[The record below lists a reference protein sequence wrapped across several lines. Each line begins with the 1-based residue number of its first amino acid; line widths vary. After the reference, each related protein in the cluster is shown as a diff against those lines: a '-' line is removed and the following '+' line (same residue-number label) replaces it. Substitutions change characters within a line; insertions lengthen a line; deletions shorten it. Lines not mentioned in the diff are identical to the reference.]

1 MQKYERNGRL
11 HTNLF
16 FSAMIRLGGILR
28 AKFALALGISLV
40 LQLSDAHA
48 TNWYV
53 RPTAVG
59 ANNGT
64 DWNNAWTV
72 NTIAWANVNPGDTIW
87 LAGGTYSGSINPKKS
102 GTTGS
107 FIYVKRVLA
116 TDSGPAAAAGWNPS
130 FDSQVI
136 VAPTAAIPLFWN
148 TPNTGSYLYFDGRI
162 DSGISFRLAANANS
176 PYDPYPG
183 AMTFIRNAAGGQHD
197 IIMTN
202 IDLAGPAP
210 DSTPFWY
217 NGAPGNWSV
226 GGTYS
231 TGVSVDAGWAA
242 NYAVSNLT
250 FSACRIHG
258 GADLFMTINTS
269 FFVIDNCKIYDSAV
283 AGSPTNQPHAN
294 MFEFNNCHDFTLRNS
309 ELYHWQVEGFR
320 PYGPAFNIYIYG
332 NVFHDTVNS
341 VGRVIETD
349 SSSAPSWGPLYF
361 YNNTIVNVQMTT
373 FSPTTGVSFTSDSQ
387 TRNNLFWNAS
397 IGTPPSDSDYN
408 YAVSIPAGTHSVSGS
423 GATPLVN
430 YAGGD
435 FHIVTNLAANYP
447 AGKGVNVGSQ
457 YGTDKDG
464 TARGAG
470 SVWDIGAYASSAAF
484 LAPTNPVLAVTSS
497 SLSFGSVATN
507 ASMTMSLIV
516 QNTGVGTLTGTAT
529 TASPFVITNGN
540 YSLGGGQ
547 SQTIGIQFSPTA
559 LGSVSQVVTL
569 TGGAGANVT
578 VSGSGAI
585 NPPPTLSVIGVN
597 AADVI
602 QNQAGLQVFAG
613 TVVSLSA
620 MATNALNYQWSYSVN
635 GGTPVVFQSGS
646 GVVQNA
652 IFSYGT
658 NAVGNTYVWTLS
670 VSNSQG
676 SAQSQ
681 LTLGVVQ
688 PPTVTPGL
696 TFAAYAGILAAPF
709 FAGTT
714 VVNGATNSYISQTVQ
729 TTSITNGGSASF
741 AFTITNAGDYV
752 IQALVNAPNSGANSF
767 YVNVDSQPQDPLMIW
782 DVTLTSGF
790 EQRLIRWR
798 GNGTDT
804 ADQFVPK
811 VFTLTAGTHQLIII
825 GREANTQLSS
835 LSILQIPPPPQNLHI
850 LGF

>member
-1 MQKYERNGRL
+1 MQKYERNENL

-16 FSAMIRLGGILR
+16 FSAMIRLREILP
-28 AKFALALGISLV
+28 AKLALVLV
-40 LQLSDAHA
+40 ILLALQLPAAHA
-48 TNWYV
+48 ANWYV

-72 NTIAWANVNPGDTIW
+72 NTIAWASVNPGDTIW
-87 LAGGTYSGSINPKKS
+87 LAGGTYSGSMNPKKS
-102 GTTGS
+102 GAAGNL
-107 FIYVKRVLA
+107 IYVKRVLA
-116 TDSGPAAAAGWNPS
+116 TDSGPTAAAGWNPS

-148 TPNTGSYLYFDGRI
+148 TKTTGSYLYFDGRV
-162 DSGISFRLAANANS
+162 DSGISLQIDVNANG
-176 PYDPYPG
+176 DPYPG
-183 AMTFIRNAAGGQHD
+183 AATFIRSSSGGQNN
-197 IIMTN
+197 ITFTN
-202 IDLAGPAP
+202 IDFAGPAP
-210 DSTPFWY
+210 DSNPFFY
-217 NGAPGNWSV
+217 NGIYKCAISFDASWSSSDTITNILV
-226 GGTYS
+226 SHCRLHGAADVILSINTAFLTIEYS
-231 TGVSVDAGWAA
+231 KIY
-242 NYAVSNLT
+242 NNAVS
-250 FSACRIHG
+250 
-258 GADLFMTINTS
+258 
-269 FFVIDNCKIYDSAV
+269 
-283 AGSPTNQPHAN
+283 GSTATQPHAN
-294 MFEFNNCHDFTLRNS
+294 IFEFNNSHDFTLRYCDIS
-309 ELYHWQVEGFR
+309 AWQVEGFR
-320 PYGPAFNIYIYG
+320 PYGKVSNIYIYG

-341 VGRVIETD
+341 VARIIEAD
-349 SSSAPSWGPLYF
+349 SSAAPSWGPLYF

-373 FSPTTGVSFTSDSQ
+373 FSPTSGISFSADSQ

-408 YAVSIPAGTHSVSGS
+408 YAVSLPAGAHSVSGS
-423 GATPLVN
+423 GATPFVN

-457 YGTDKDG
+457 YSTDKDG

-470 SVWDIGAYASSAAF
+470 SVWDIGAYGSSAAF
-484 LAPTNPVLAVTSS
+484 LAPTNPVLAVTTG
-497 SLSFGSVATN
+497 SLNFGSVATN
-507 ASMTMSLIV
+507 ASMTMSLTV
-516 QNTGVGTLTGTAT
+516 KNSGGGTLTGTAT
-529 TASPFVITNGN
+529 TILPFAISNGN
-540 YSLGGGQ
+540 YSLGAGQ
-547 SQTIGIQFSPTA
+547 SQTIGIKFTPTTS
-559 LGSVSQVVTL
+559 GSVSKVVTL

-578 VSGSGAI
+578 VSGSGAV
-585 NPPPTLSVIGVN
+585 NPPPTLSAIGVN
-597 AADVI
+597 ASDVI

-620 MATNALNYQWSYSVN
+620 TATNADNYQWSYSVN

-652 IFSYGT
+652 SFSYGT
-658 NAVGNTYVWTLS
+658 NAVGNNYVWMLS

-681 LTLGVVQ
+681 LTLAVVQ
-688 PPTVTPGL
+688 PPSVTPGL
-696 TFAAYAGILAAPF
+696 TFAANAGNLVAPF
-709 FAGTT
+709 NVGTT
-714 VVNGATNSYISQTVQ
+714 VVSGVTNSYISQTVQ
-729 TTSITNGGSASF
+729 TTGVNNGGSATF
-741 AFTITNAGDYV
+741 AFTITTAGDYV

-767 YVNVDSQPQDPLMIW
+767 YINIDSQPQDPTMIW

-790 EQRLIRWR
+790 EQRLISWR

-804 ADQFVPK
+804 ANQFVPK
-811 VFTLTAGTHQLIII
+811 VFTLTAGMHQLLVI